1 MKLLHFADVHL
12 GMENYGRVNPQT
24 GLNSRF
30 EDGMKCLSFIVDTA
44 LEREVDA
51 AIFAGDAYRNCD
63 PNPTHQHGF
72 ATQMRRLTDAGI
84 PLILVPG
91 NHDMPISFGRKTA
104 IDIFAALGNE
114 RVHVFTKRRI
124 EKVETR
130 NGTLQIAPFPWPV
143 RSNLL
148 AKDEFR
154 GASEEDVVR
163 EIEKQSA
170 LTIEALAA
178 AVDASLPSVLVAHL
192 MADRAETS
200 GSEYYAAIM
209 RDPRISTSVLANGAF
224 DYVALGHVHKFQD
237 LNKNQK
243 PPVIYSGSMDR
254 INFGEARDTK
264 GFCLVTIEESG
275 ASTRETSYEFI
286 ETPTRP
292 FVTIRCDI
300 ERGEEPTVTLL
311 QAIDKKSEQLKS
323 AVVRVVY
330 DIDSEGEIDLNM
342 KEIHA
347 ALSDAFLVDSIARA
361 PRQQEERARRS
372 DLDETLSWPEALKK
386 YAEFN
391 GEIKPFLSEIEAHAT
406 RIESALIAAKKE

>member
-12 GMENYGRVNPQT
+12 GMENYGRVNSQT

-44 LEREVDA
+44 LEQEIDA

-72 ATQMRRLTDAGI
+72 ASQMRRLTDAGI

-124 EKVETR
+124 ERVQTR
-130 NGTLQIAPFPWPV
+130 SGELQIAPFPWPI
-143 RSNLL
+143 RSNLM
-148 AKDEFR
+148 AKDDFR
-154 GASEEDVVR
+154 GASEEELVR

-170 LTIEALAA
+170 EVIEALAA
-178 AVDASLPSVLVAHL
+178 ETDATLPSVLVAHL

-209 RDPRISTSVLANGAF
+209 RDPRISTGVLANAAF

-237 LNKNQK
+237 LNKGQN
-243 PPVIYSGSMDR
+243 PPVVYSGSMDR
-254 INFGEARDTK
+254 INFGEEKDTK
-264 GFCLVTIEESG
+264 GFCVVSIEESG
-275 ASTRETSYEFI
+275 ASTREVSYEFI
-286 ETPTRP
+286 KTPTRP
-292 FVTIRCDI
+292 FLTIRCNID
-300 ERGEEPTVTLL
+300 RGEEPTATVL
-311 QAIDKKSEQLKS
+311 QAIEAKSSRLPD
-323 AVVRVVY
+323 AVVRVIY
-330 DIDSEGEIDLNM
+330 DIDSEAEIDLNM

-347 ALSDAFLVDSIARA
+347 ALSEAFLVDSIARA

-372 DLDETLSWPEALKK
+372 DMDETLSWPEALKK

-391 GEIKPFLSEIEAHAT
+391 SEIKPFLPEIESHAA
-406 RIESALIAAKKE
+406 RIEGELNAAKKE